1 MPFTYFACGQ
11 LGHKAAECPQN
22 SAAQKSQ
29 FKGSATRG
37 RLNHL
42 DAEEAQAAPDVVYG
56 MFLVNGNTAS
66 VLFDSGATCSYIS
79 SKFAR
84 EHNFPVTPCE
94 KPIIT
99 SSPLGDLKCT
109 HIYKGV
115 SLTIAGLVFKAD
127 LTLLSSTNLDVI
139 LGMDWLTIH

>member
-1 MPFTYFACGQ
+1 MNERPAQNRSAPSTGNWKAPAPTPIGGAPFTCFAYGQ
-11 LGHKAAECPQN
+11 PGHKAAECPQS

-56 MFLVNGNTAS
+56 MFLVNGNTAL

-79 SKFAR
+79 S
-84 EHNFPVTPCE
+84 
-94 KPIIT
+94 
-99 SSPLGDLKCT
+99 
-109 HIYKGV
+109 
-115 SLTIAGLVFKAD
+115 
-127 LTLLSSTNLDVI
+127 
-139 LGMDWLTIH
+139 